1 MKYNDIEFLSCR
13 SAPGNKIESWNLFS
27 ARVPEAEFNLDEAV
41 KLNDHWRQP
50 RGADGVKVL
59 RTYVIGRFEDR
70 TLYAVITTPTYRYQG
85 QLLPADEYFPLVN
98 AELKL

>member
-1 MKYNDIEFLSCR
+1 MRYQDTEFVSSY
-13 SAPGNKIESWNLFS
+13 SAPGNKIENWNLFF
-27 ARVPEAEFNLDEAV
+27 ARVPEEEFDLDEAV
-41 KLNDHWRQP
+41 KANNHWANP

-70 TLYAVITTPTYRYQG
+70 TLYAVITTPTYRYPG

-98 AELKL
+98 GEVK